1 MIFPGLLHPLTLFK
15 VRMLSLDRRYSP
27 NLNAEQDPNDSSKER
42 VHHDFI
48 ANELHSI
55 RFNGTNQTIEIE
67 RNKRSERESKPTLGF
82 N

>member
-42 VHHDFI
+42 HDFI
-48 ANELHSI
+48 AQLDSM
-55 RFNGTNQTIEIE
+55 E
-67 RNKRSERESKPTLGF
+67 RYRDRAK
-82 N
+82 